1 MRREPNVTTPTETA
15 GEAAVYLR
23 RQIRFHDHCYYNM
36 QEPIVSDAEYD
47 NLMQQLRRVEKE
59 YPETRDPDSPT
70 RRVGGAV
77 DSSFAQVEHP
87 EPMLSL
93 ASAASPEEF
102 AEWHQRTARHLGID
116 EFTMSVEPKI
126 DGLAVRLVYRNGRLV
141 QGVTRGDGASGE
153 DVTHNVRT
161 VRNLP
166 LTLRTAPGTSPP
178 EILEVRGEIY
188 MPRSVFEDANRERE
202 QQGEAPYSNPRNAAS
217 GILRQLDPE
226 LASRRGLLAWIYSNQ
241 HPQSNSHLMSLADL
255 LELGFSINPLNQLY
269 WNTQEVQAFHR
280 EMLNIRGDLDYE
292 IDGIVVKVDHFSLRG
307 TLGANNR
314 EPRWATAWKFPPGQN
329 ATMLKE
335 IRISHGRFG
344 RLTPVAVLEP
354 VELGGVTVGSAS
366 LHNEEDVHRKDIR
379 AETMVIVERAGDVI
393 PQVTGPADPVANREA
408 APFQMPSRCPACGT
422 RVETRPSEVGHWCPN
437 QDCPALLPEQLKS
450 FVGKRAMDIDGLGE
464 HWCQELVDRGMV
476 ENTADLFFLTR
487 GQLLR
492 LDRMGEKLADRIL
505 RNIEASKG
513 QTLER
518 ALYSLGIF
526 RLGREVSAKLAARR
540 PTMDEIR
547 KMDKEELSS
556 IEGIGPA
563 IAGSVARGFHSERVK
578 RTLELMRDAG
588 VNMTQKI
595 EVEGEKN
602 NVTNGSKKL
611 EGKTLVVT
619 GTLEGMTRQD
629 AEAMIFHHGG
639 KPSSSVT
646 RSTDYLVVGKKPGSK
661 LAKAKLL
668 GTEILDQDQFK
679 ALLEAEPEPEPE
691 PA

>member
-1 MRREPNVTTPTETA
+1 MTTPTKTA
-15 GEAAVYLR
+15 GETVLELR
-23 RQIRFHDHCYYNM
+23 RQVRFHDHCYYNT
-36 QEPIVSDAEYD
+36 QTPTISDAEYD
-47 NLMQQLRRVEKE
+47 NLMQQLRRLEKE
-59 YPETRDPDSPT
+59 HPETRDPDSPT

-93 ASAASPEEF
+93 ASAGNPEEF
-102 AEWHQRTARHLGID
+102 TEWHLRTARHLGID
-116 EFTMSVEPKI
+116 EFTMNVEPKI
-126 DGLAVRLVYRNGRLV
+126 DGLAVRLVYQNGRLV

-153 DVTHNVRT
+153 EVTHNVRT

-166 LTLRTAPGTSPP
+166 LTLRTTPEGSPP

-202 QQGEAPYSNPRNAAS
+202 EQGEAPYSNPRNAAS

-226 LASRRGLLAWIYSNQ
+226 LASRRGLLVWIYSNQ
-241 HPQSNSHLMSLADL
+241 HPQTSSHRMSLTDL
-255 LELGFSINPLNQLY
+255 AELGLPVNPLSRVCS
-269 WNTQEVQAFHR
+269 NTLDVEAFHR
-280 EMLNIRGDLDYE
+280 QILSIRGDLDYE
-292 IDGIVVKVDHFSLRG
+292 IDGIVVKVDDFSLRG

-393 PQVTGPADPVANREA
+393 PQVTGPADPIANGKA
-408 APFQMPSRCPACGT
+408 ARFQMPSRCPACGT
-422 RVETRPSEVGHWCPN
+422 RVEIRPSEVGHWCPN

-487 GQLLR
+487 EQLLK

-513 QTLER
+513 QPLER

-526 RLGREVSAKLAARR
+526 RLGREVSTKLATRR

-547 KMDKEELSS
+547 EMDKEELAS

-563 IAGSVARGFHSERVK
+563 IAGSVARGFHSERVQ
-578 RTLELMRDAG
+578 RTLDLMRDAG
-588 VNMTQKI
+588 VNMTGKI
-595 EVEGEKN
+595 KVEGEKN
-602 NVTNGSKKL
+602 SVTNGNRNL

-619 GTLEGMTRQD
+619 GKLDGMTRQD
-629 AEAMIFHHGG
+629 AEAMIFDHGG
-639 KPSSSVT
+639 NPASSVT

-661 LAKAKLL
+661 LSKAKQL

-679 ALLEAEPEPEPE
+679 ALLEEEPEQ
-691 PA
+691 A

>member
-1 MRREPNVTTPTETA
+1 MTTPTETA
-15 GEAAVYLR
+15 AELR
-23 RQIRFHDHCYYNM
+23 QQVQLHDHCYYNM
-36 QEPIVSDAEYD
+36 QNPIIPDAEYD
-47 NLMQQLRRVEKE
+47 NLMEQLRRLEKE
-59 YPETRDPDSPT
+59 HPETSNPDSPT
-70 RRVGGAV
+70 KRVGGTV
-77 DSSFAQVEHP
+77 GSSFAQVEHP

-93 ASAASPEEF
+93 ASASSREEF
-102 AEWHQRTARHLGID
+102 AEWHLRTARHLGIG

-141 QGVTRGDGASGE
+141 QGVTRGNGTSGE

-166 LTLRTAPGTSPP
+166 LTLRTAPGGNPP

-202 QQGEAPYSNPRNAAS
+202 DQGEAPYSNPRNAAS

-226 LASRRGLLAWIYSNQ
+226 LASRRGLRAWVYSNQ
-241 HPQSNSHLMSLADL
+241 HPQTNSHRMSLADIE
-255 LELGFSINPLNQLY
+255 ELGLPVNPLSQLY
-269 WNTQEVQAFHR
+269 WNTQEVEAFHR
-280 EMLNIRGDLDYE
+280 EMLTLRGELDYE
-292 IDGIVVKVDHFSLRG
+292 IDGIVAKVDHFSLRT

-329 ATMLKE
+329 ATMLQE

-366 LHNEEDVHRKDIR
+366 LHNEDDVHRKDIR
-379 AETMVIVERAGDVI
+379 PETMVIVERAGDVI
-393 PQVTGPADPVANREA
+393 PQVTGPADPIANGKA
-408 APFQMPSRCPACGT
+408 APFRMPNRCPSCGT
-422 RVETRPSEVGHWCPN
+422 RVETRQSEVGHWCPN

-450 FVGKRAMDIDGLGE
+450 FAGKRAMDIDGLGE

-476 ENTADLFFLTR
+476 SNTADLFFLTR
-487 GQLLR
+487 EQLLK

-505 RNIEASKG
+505 RNIKASKA
-513 QTLER
+513 QPLER

-526 RLGREVSAKLAARR
+526 RLGREVSTKLAARYR
-540 PTMDEIR
+540 TMDEIR
-547 KMDKEELSS
+547 EMGKEELAG
-556 IEGIGPA
+556 IEGIGPG
-563 IAGSVARGFHSERVK
+563 IAGSVFRGFRSERVQ

-588 VNMTQKI
+588 VNMTKKI
-595 EVEGEKN
+595 EAEGEKESM
-602 NVTNGSKKL
+602 TNGNRNL

-629 AEAMIFHHGG
+629 AEALIFHHGG
-639 KPSSSVT
+639 KSSSSVT
-646 RSTDYLVVGKKPGSK
+646 RVTDYLVVGKKPGSK
-661 LAKAKLL
+661 LAKAKQL
-668 GTEILDQDQFK
+668 GTEILDQNQFK
-679 ALLEAEPEPEPE
+679 ALLEAEPEQ
-691 PA
+691 A

>member
-1 MRREPNVTTPTETA
+1 MTTPTKTA
-15 GEAAVYLR
+15 GETVLELR
-23 RQIRFHDHCYYNM
+23 RQVRFHDHCYYNT
-36 QEPIVSDAEYD
+36 QTPTISDAEYD
-47 NLMQQLRRVEKE
+47 NLMQQLRRLEKE
-59 YPETRDPDSPT
+59 HPETRDPDSPT

-93 ASAASPEEF
+93 ASAGNPEEF
-102 AEWHQRTARHLGID
+102 TEWLLRTARRLAID
-116 EFTMSVEPKI
+116 ELTMNVEPKI
-126 DGLAVRLVYRNGRLV
+126 DGLAVRLVYQNGRLV

-166 LTLRTAPGTSPP
+166 LTLRTPPEGSSPEILP

-202 QQGEAPYSNPRNAAS
+202 EQGEAPYSNPRNAAS

-226 LASRRGLLAWIYSNQ
+226 LASRRGLLVWIYSNQ
-241 HPQSNSHLMSLADL
+241 HPQTNSHRTSLTDL
-255 LELGFSINPLNQLY
+255 AQLGLPVNPLSRVCWDALDV
-269 WNTQEVQAFHR
+269 EAFHR
-280 EMLNIRGDLDYE
+280 EMMSLRGDLDYE

-307 TLGANNR
+307 TLGSNNR

-393 PQVTGPADPVANREA
+393 PQVTGPADPIANGKA
-408 APFQMPSRCPACGT
+408 AAFQMPSRCPACGT
-422 RVETRPSEVGHWCPN
+422 RVEIRPSEVGHWCPN

-487 GQLLR
+487 EQLLK

-513 QTLER
+513 QPLER

-526 RLGREVSAKLAARR
+526 RLGREVSTKLATRR

-547 KMDKEELSS
+547 EMDKEELSS

-563 IAGSVARGFHSERVK
+563 IASSVARGFHSERVQ
-578 RTLELMRDAG
+578 RTLDLMRDAG
-588 VNMTQKI
+588 VNMTGKI
-595 EVEGEKN
+595 KVEGEKN
-602 NVTNGSKKL
+602 SVTNGNRNL

-619 GTLEGMTRQD
+619 GKLEGMTRQD
-629 AEAMIFHHGG
+629 AEAMIFDHGG
-639 KPSSSVT
+639 NPASSVT
-646 RSTDYLVVGKKPGSK
+646 RVTDYLVVGKKPGSK
-661 LAKAKLL
+661 LSKAKQL

-679 ALLEAEPEPEPE
+679 ALLEEEPEQ
-691 PA
+691 A

>member
-1 MRREPNVTTPTETA
+1 M
-15 GEAAVYLR
+15 
-23 RQIRFHDHCYYNM
+23 
-36 QEPIVSDAEYD
+36 
-47 NLMQQLRRVEKE
+47 
-59 YPETRDPDSPT
+59 
-70 RRVGGAV
+70 
-77 DSSFAQVEHP
+77 
-87 EPMLSL
+87 
-93 ASAASPEEF
+93 
-102 AEWHQRTARHLGID
+102 
-116 EFTMSVEPKI
+116 
-126 DGLAVRLVYRNGRLV
+126 
-141 QGVTRGDGASGE
+141 
-153 DVTHNVRT
+153 
-161 VRNLP
+161 RNLP
-166 LTLRTAPGTSPP
+166 LTLRTTPEGSPP

-202 QQGEAPYSNPRNAAS
+202 EQGEAPYSNPRNAAS

-226 LASRRGLLAWIYSNQ
+226 LASRRGLMVWIYSNQ
-241 HPQSNSHLMSLADL
+241 HPQTNSHRMSLTDL
-255 LELGFSINPLNQLY
+255 VELGLPVNPLSRVCWDTLDV
-269 WNTQEVQAFHR
+269 EAFHR
-280 EMLNIRGDLDYE
+280 QILSIRGDLDYE
-292 IDGIVVKVDHFSLRG
+292 IDGIVVKVDDFSLRG

-393 PQVTGPADPVANREA
+393 PQVTGPADPIANGKA
-408 APFQMPSRCPACGT
+408 AAFQMPSRCPACGT
-422 RVETRPSEVGHWCPN
+422 RVEIRPSEVGHWCPN

-487 GQLLR
+487 EQLLK

-513 QTLER
+513 QPLER

-526 RLGREVSAKLAARR
+526 RLGREVSTKLATRR

-547 KMDKEELSS
+547 EMDKEELSS

-563 IAGSVARGFHSERVK
+563 IASSVARGFHSERVQ

-588 VNMTQKI
+588 VNMTGKI
-595 EVEGEKN
+595 KVEGEKN
-602 NVTNGSKKL
+602 SVTNGNRNL

-619 GTLEGMTRQD
+619 GKLEGMTRQD
-629 AEAMIFHHGG
+629 AEAMIFDHGG
-639 KPSSSVT
+639 NPASSVT
-646 RSTDYLVVGKKPGSK
+646 KVTDYLVVGKKPGSK
-661 LAKAKLL
+661 LSKAKQL

-679 ALLEAEPEPEPE
+679 ALLEAEPEQ
-691 PA
+691 A

>member
-1 MRREPNVTTPTETA
+1 MTTPTKTA
-15 GEAAVYLR
+15 GETVLELR
-23 RQIRFHDHCYYNM
+23 RQVRFHDHCYYNT
-36 QEPIVSDAEYD
+36 QTPTISDAEYD
-47 NLMQQLRRVEKE
+47 NLMQQLRRLEKE
-59 YPETRDPDSPT
+59 HPETRDPDSPT

-93 ASAASPEEF
+93 ASAGNPEEF
-102 AEWHQRTARHLGID
+102 TEWLLRTARRLAID
-116 EFTMSVEPKI
+116 ELTMNVEPKI
-126 DGLAVRLVYRNGRLV
+126 DGLAVRLVYQNGRLV

-166 LTLRTAPGTSPP
+166 LTLRTPPEGSSPEILP

-202 QQGEAPYSNPRNAAS
+202 EQGEAPYSNPRNAAS

-226 LASRRGLLAWIYSNQ
+226 LASRRGLLVWIYSNQ
-241 HPQSNSHLMSLADL
+241 HPQTNSHRTSLTDL
-255 LELGFSINPLNQLY
+255 AQLGLPVNPLSRVCWDALDV
-269 WNTQEVQAFHR
+269 EAFHR
-280 EMLNIRGDLDYE
+280 EMMSLRGDLDYE

-307 TLGANNR
+307 TLGSNNR

-393 PQVTGPADPVANREA
+393 PQVTGPADPIANGKA
-408 APFQMPSRCPACGT
+408 AAFQMPSRCPACGT
-422 RVETRPSEVGHWCPN
+422 RVEIRPSEVGHWCPN

-487 GQLLR
+487 EQLLK

-513 QTLER
+513 QPLER

-526 RLGREVSAKLAARR
+526 RLGREVSTKLATRR

-547 KMDKEELSS
+547 EMDKEELSS

-563 IAGSVARGFHSERVK
+563 IAGSVARGFHSERVQ

-588 VNMTQKI
+588 VNMT
-595 EVEGEKN
+595 GKN
-602 NVTNGSKKL
+602 QS
-611 EGKTLVVT
+611 
-619 GTLEGMTRQD
+619 
-629 AEAMIFHHGG
+629 
-639 KPSSSVT
+639 
-646 RSTDYLVVGKKPGSK
+646 
-661 LAKAKLL
+661 
-668 GTEILDQDQFK
+668 
-679 ALLEAEPEPEPE
+679 
-691 PA
+691 